1 MKKSHIIFL
10 FLSAFLHAYA
20 KVGVYEVPY
29 NNLIWW
35 PKDYEEFTVVDA
47 NHDGDCWDPL
57 GYEYCGR
64 FRSHSRRR
72 NADDWLFT
80 AGIRLESGQAYLFNL
95 MAMINNVE
103 HPAKLEVL
111 AGESPEVE
119 AMNIIVLDTFDV
131 VKCGLR
137 PFENTCFYMEESGVY
152 YFGIHDVSDR
162 GASVE
167 VYEVNVEKGIV
178 PESPNHVTLLEVIPD
193 PVGHRTAEIRFKAPK
208 LTIKGKKLPAG
219 TRIDYTIDGEYVG
232 SSDPAEMV
240 SFEVEREESGEHEFR
255 IVPFVDGNPG
265 PKSKC
270 SAYVGVD
277 WPSAPRNLRAWQV
290 PEGIYFEWDPVDSVG
305 YQGKPVIREEVW
317 YAIVQDW
324 YGGFPIVQNL
334 MNKTS
339 YLLIRDFSDWEG
351 PFRFKVASFNE
362 KGMGE
367 FSNSVTVDF
376 DPSLQSISSVTTDAS
391 DYDILDL
398 QGRQQSELKPGLN
411 IIRKEG
417 TAIKIWK

>member
-1 MKKSHIIFL
+1 MKKSLISFL

-35 PKDYEEFTVVDA
+35 PEDYEEFTVVDA

-64 FRSHSRRR
+64 FCSHSRKR

-111 AGESPEVE
+111 AGKSPEVE
-119 AMNIIVLDTFDV
+119 AMNIVVLDTFDV

-208 LTIKGKKLPAG
+208 LTIKGKKLPEG

-277 WPSAPRNLRAWQV
+277 YPSAPKKFRAKQLSR
-290 PEGIYFEWDPVDSVG
+290 GILFEWDPVDSVG

-317 YAIVQDW
+317 YEILQDW
-324 YGGFPIVQNL
+324 NGGVPIVQNL
-334 MNKTS
+334 MNETS
-339 YLLIRDFSDWEG
+339 YFFSRDFSDWEG
-351 PFRFKVASFNE
+351 PFRFYAYAVNE
-362 KGMGE
+362 CGRSW
-367 FSNSVTVDF
+367 FSNIEELYIDLSD
-376 DPSLQSISSVTTDAS
+376 LSITTITTD
-391 DYDILDL
+391 DCLEEIHDL